1 MGAFMSIF
9 RFIFLAFLY
18 QNAQASVWKEDIFR
32 RSEQLESKLIA
43 WRRDIHQNP
52 ELGEQ
57 EVRTA
62 KIVADHLKS
71 LGMEVKTQIAK
82 TGVVGILRGQAAR
95 PVVALRADMD
105 ALPIKEF
112 TKVPFASKAKGK
124 FKNKEVDIMHACG
137 HDTHVAMLMATA
149 EIFADL
155 KKQNKLKGT
164 VMFIFQPAEEGRG
177 NGEEF
182 AEVDWGA
189 KQMLKEGLFRKI
201 LKPDIILGLHVSSMF
216 ESGHLFYTPGPAMAS
231 YDNFSI
237 DVIGRQTHASTPWQG
252 VDPILAGAKIVEA
265 LNQIVSRRLDIAS
278 NTAAVTVGMFN
289 SGYRENIIP
298 ETANLVGTVRTF
310 DQKTRRLAI
319 QYTKEAAEHAA
330 KSVGATAKVNIQ
342 TGYDVTVNDEKL
354 LQKLSPSLLTSSEGK
369 IVPGHK
375 IGGSED
381 FSYYANEVPGFF
393 VFLGV
398 TPKKNVG
405 SAPTNHSGLF
415 YVDESAFKV
424 GVRTMSLLTLD
435 YMDLESKKP

>member
-1 MGAFMSIF
+1 MFFFSVF
-9 RFIFLAFLY
+9 FSVFFS
-18 QNAQASVWKEDIFR
+18 QECSASVWKEEVFR
-32 RSEQLESKLIA
+32 TSEQLEAKMIA

-62 KIVADHLKS
+62 KKVSDHLKA
-71 LGMEVKTQIAK
+71 LGMEVTTHIAK
-82 TGVVGILRGQAAR
+82 TGVVGILRGNAAR

-105 ALPIKEF
+105 ALPIKEY
-112 TKVPFASKAKGK
+112 TKVPFASQAKGK
-124 FKNKEVDIMHACG
+124 FKNKDVDIMHACG

-149 EIFADL
+149 ELFSNL

-182 AEVDWGA
+182 DQVDWGA
-189 KQMLKEGLFRKI
+189 KQMIKEGLFRKI

-216 ESGHLFYTPGPAMAS
+216 ESGSLFYTPGPAMAS

-289 SGYRENIIP
+289 AGSRENIIP

-310 DQKTRRLAI
+310 DEKTRRAAL

-330 KSVGATAKVNIQ
+330 QTVGATAKVKIQ

-354 LQKLSPSLLTSSEGK
+354 MQQLTPSLLTSSEGK

-381 FSYYANEVPGFF
+381 FSYYAKEVPGLF

-405 SAPTNHSGLF
+405 QAPSNHSGFF
-415 YVDESAFKV
+415 YVDESVLKV

-435 YMDLESKKP
+435 YMDLATPKL